1 MGVADNTGKMM
12 GPEVGLAY
20 KLSKNSEATSEKP
33 IYLIKCAF
41 SSSGFSQGNLNWRNY
56 PDEEKTEVI
65 RKAASENLMEI
76 IRVALVEHAEE
87 TLSILGLICFIED
100 KEQLRTDRSILN
112 ESVSALLDVNVL
124 DFFISL
130 MQSVAK
136 ISKVM

>member
-1 MGVADNTGKMM
+1 MKTLANCDNIEFMQQTYKIADTVKAYLTKTKIMELRKRMPNTDGM
-12 GPEVGLAY
+12 
-20 KLSKNSEATSEKP
+20 T
-33 IYLIKCAF
+33 
-41 SSSGFSQGNLNWRNY
+41 
-56 PDEEKTEVI
+56 DEEKTEVI